1 MPWGEGLSEAEPL
14 QGMGFTLELTACHPA
29 SSPPQT
35 PVCPWPP
42 AWSAV
47 PLGRQGTWVRA
58 QLWLLPTLAPRV
70 RRGVGGDPVDLG
82 DGAPALRQA
91 GTRGEKGP
99 SQDSAPQAEA
109 APAGLMAR
117 PALVSSSQKQ
127 T

>member
-1 MPWGEGLSEAEPL
+1 MFIMQLLKSQCDFSSLFFQHVGLC
-14 QGMGFTLELTACHPA
+14 QLTFRFFFYL
-29 SSPPQT
+29 S
-35 PVCPWPP
+35 
-42 AWSAV
+42 
-47 PLGRQGTWVRA
+47 
-58 QLWLLPTLAPRV
+58 RV